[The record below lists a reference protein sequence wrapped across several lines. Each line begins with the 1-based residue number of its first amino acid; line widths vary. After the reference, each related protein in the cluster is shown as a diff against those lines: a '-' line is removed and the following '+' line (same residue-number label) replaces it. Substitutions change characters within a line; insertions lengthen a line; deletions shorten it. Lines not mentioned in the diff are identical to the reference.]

1 MERSELNTTTA
12 AIAAGAADIV
22 LLNAPD

>member
-1 MERSELNTTTA
+1 MERSELNT